1 MTYTEDQVHKDQTM
15 TASTIEATVSKE
27 DAVATAQIALDKKAL
42 DVVLLEVGGVTS
54 FADYFLICSGR
65 TVIQV
70 KAIVNAIEQHLKEQG
85 IRPLH
90 IEGLSE
96 SRWVLLD
103 YDELIIHVFLDETR
117 HFYDLERLWGDV
129 PRTTFEEPVPPG
141 RSITVHDY

>member
-1 MTYTEDQVHKDQTM
+1 MTYTGEHIHEDQSMV
-15 TASTIEATVSKE
+15 ASATEITVSKE
-27 DAVATAQIALDKKAL
+27 DAVAAAQIALDKKAL
-42 DVVLLEVGGVTS
+42 DVVLLEVGEVTS

-65 TVIQV
+65 TAIQV

-117 HFYDLERLWGDV
+117 HFYDLERLWSDV
-129 PRTTFEEPVPPG
+129 PRTTFEEPVPPL
-141 RSITVHDY
+141 RSVTVNDY